1 MRKSALLILS
11 VMMFVV
17 SLYAGS
23 VFMIYTA
30 EPGTN
35 SVSITWTTNSEDN
48 ISKFAIMRSV
58 DDASF
63 SEIGTMTAK
72 GPGSTYTYVD
82 ENVIFK
88 TSQTFFYKIEA
99 RNSGNGVVD
108 ITPQSLIVNPNI
120 SGIYRTW
127 GAIKAMFR

>member
-1 MRKSALLILS
+1 MRKLILLIALIFLL
-11 VMMFVV
+11 VL
-17 SLYAGS
+17 SLYAGT
-23 VFMIYTA
+23 VFMAYRA

-35 SVSITWTTNSEDN
+35 SVSITWTTSTEDN
-48 ISKFAIMRSV
+48 ISKFAILRSISY
-58 DDASF
+58 DANY
-63 SEIGTMTAK
+63 SEISTVPAS

-88 TSQTFFYKIEA
+88 TSQTFYYKIEA
-99 RNSGNGVVD
+99 RGSSDNSVD
-108 ITPQSLIVNPNI
+108 ITEVLIVNPNI